1 MTYVGIII
9 LHFSSAE
16 HFLNSLALC
25 VYNCIKFGK
34 VLVIISSDFFSLF
47 LSLFLETLIVHIFGG
62 FMLSYLSLI
71 VCSFSSPVYDL
82 LLIPSSIF
90 STQNVVFFILELHCV
105 AFKISSRAIFPQLC
119 SITFLNILIK
129 VFHNYPYQA
138 AAFLYHFKHM
148 EFFL

>member
-1 MTYVGIII
+1 MILKSIFTLLFILKNLIMTCVGIII

-16 HFLNSLALC
+16 HFLSSLALC

-71 VCSFSSPVYDL
+71 VCSFSSPVYDR
-82 LLIPSSIF
+82 SEGDE
-90 STQNVVFFILELHCV
+90 N
-105 AFKISSRAIFPQLC
+105 A
-119 SITFLNILIK
+119 
-129 VFHNYPYQA
+129 
-138 AAFLYHFKHM
+138 
-148 EFFL
+148 